1 MMTRDE
7 SEASTR
13 QRALVLQGGGA
24 LGAYDAGVFQALY
37 ENINKKDDSPL
48 FDIVAGT
55 SSGAMNSAI
64 LVGNAKE
71 KNWDYAAYRLNK
83 FWNFV
88 SRDENGKKIGI
99 ERGGLVLLTEDA
111 RRYYSAKQFL
121 CSGVPHVFSPLFS
134 TPCLPFIGPARFD
147 TRFFDNVVLPNNIW
161 YTYSNQPLKA
171 SLEKFINFPIKT
183 SYKSNQPRLLI
194 VSVDVQEGAVVT
206 FDSYAKDV
214 NDTIRESTYGD
225 FIRPPGEQSDG
236 DQSKGHYK
244 YAISYPDGIEPQYV
258 MASGSV
264 PINYDYTE
272 INGINELQTLDDQ
285 GNATFNKVSR
295 YFWDGGILSNTPLRE
310 LIQAHKDY
318 WFTVKGKEQETA
330 IVPDLD
336 VYIVDVWP
344 TKEKG
349 IPWDHDGVSDRK
361 EDLLLNDKTDYD
373 KKVADMVSDYI
384 DFAKRLK
391 DLAVE
396 ATNAVADVNKK
407 KKLEKN
413 LKDILKTKGKSSH
426 RTDGHRNYQDLLNGR
441 FDINVITIE
450 RTNNVY
456 YDISNKMFDYSS
468 DTIKQLMDDG
478 RDDALKIIR

>member
-1 MMTRDE
+1 
-7 SEASTR
+7 
-13 QRALVLQGGGA
+13 
-24 LGAYDAGVFQALY
+24 
-37 ENINKKDDSPL
+37 
-48 FDIVAGT
+48 
-55 SSGAMNSAI
+55 
-64 LVGNAKE
+64 
-71 KNWDYAAYRLNK
+71 
-83 FWNFV
+83 
-88 SRDENGKKIGI
+88 
-99 ERGGLVLLTEDA
+99 
-111 RRYYSAKQFL
+111 
-121 CSGVPHVFSPLFS
+121 
-134 TPCLPFIGPARFD
+134 
-147 TRFFDNVVLPNNIW
+147 
-161 YTYSNQPLKA
+161 
-171 SLEKFINFPIKT
+171 
-183 SYKSNQPRLLI
+183 
-194 VSVDVQEGAVVT
+194 
-206 FDSYAKDV
+206 
-214 NDTIRESTYGD
+214 
-225 FIRPPGEQSDG
+225 
-236 DQSKGHYK
+236 
-244 YAISYPDGIEPQYV
+244 

-272 INGINELQTLDDQ
+272 INGINELQTLEDQ

-384 DFAKRLK
+384 DFARRLK

-450 RTNNVY
+450 RINNVF

>member
-1 MMTRDE
+1 MTRVG
-7 SEASTR
+7 SKSLTR

-37 ENINKKDDSPL
+37 ENINKKDDRPL

-64 LVGNAKE
+64 LVSNAKE
-71 KNWDYAAYRLNK
+71 NNWDYAADRLNK

-88 SRDENGKKIGI
+88 SRDENGQKIGI
-99 ERGGLVLLTEDA
+99 EKGLLTEDT

-121 CSGVPHVFSPLFS
+121 CSGVPHVFYPLFS
-134 TPCLPFIGPARFD
+134 TPCLPFIGPPRYDNRFL
-147 TRFFDNVVLPNNIW
+147 DNMVLPNNIW
-161 YTYSNQPLKA
+161 YLYSNQPLKT
-171 SLEKFINFPIKT
+171 SLEKFIKFPIKT
-183 SYKSNQPRLLI
+183 SYKSNQPRLLM
-194 VSVDVQEGAVVT
+194 VSVDIQEAAVVT
-206 FDSYAKDV
+206 FDSYAKDD
-214 NDTIRESTYGD
+214 NDTIRESTFGD
-225 FIRPPGEQSDG
+225 FIKQPDEQCDG
-236 DQSKGHYK
+236 NHSKGRYK
-244 YAISYPDGIEPQYV
+244 YTISYPDGIESQHV
-258 MASGSV
+258 MASGSI

-272 INGINELQTLDDQ
+272 ISGVNDLQSLDNQ

-318 WFTVKGKEQETA
+318 WFTVKGKGQENA

-336 VYIVDVWP
+336 IYVVDVWP

-349 IPWDHDGVSDRK
+349 IPWDHDGTVDRK

-373 KKVADMVSDYI
+373 KKVADIVSDYI
-384 DFAKRLK
+384 DFVKRLK

-396 ATNAVADVNKK
+396 ATNAVSDANKK
-407 KKLEKN
+407 KIFENNLEE
-413 LKDILKTKGKSSH
+413 ILKMKGKSSH
-426 RTDGHRNYQDLLNGR
+426 RTAGPRNYQDLLNGR
-441 FDINVITIE
+441 FDVNVITIE
-450 RTNNVY
+450 RTNNVEF
-456 YDISNKMFDYSS
+456 DISNKMLDYSS

-478 RDDALKIIR
+478 RDDALRIIR